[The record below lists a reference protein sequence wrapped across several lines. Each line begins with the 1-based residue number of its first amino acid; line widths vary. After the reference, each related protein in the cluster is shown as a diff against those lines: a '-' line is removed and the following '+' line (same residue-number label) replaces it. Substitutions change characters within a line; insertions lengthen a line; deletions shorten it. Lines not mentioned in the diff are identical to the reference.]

1 MSQCCVRF
9 GAGLGAPAGR
19 QKIVSGCCCQNGV
32 CAFWGWPAGAAPQ
45 RAAAGWCVLWSF
57 PAGAVAR

>member
-9 GAGLGAPAGR
+9 GAGLGARA
-19 QKIVSGCCCQNGV
+19 GCCCQSGV

-45 RAAAGWCVLWSF
+45 RAAAEWCVLWSC
-57 PAGAVAR
+57 PAGAFTR